1 MKTVKNLLVICLITL
16 LSATYTQAQTAD
28 EVLNKYW
35 DAVGGKAKWKA
46 LKSMTQIGKAPSPQ
60 GEFPITIYSKAPN
73 KTKIEVSVQGKT
85 MVIQAF
91 DGKDAWNSQNM
102 NMEAVK
108 MNEEQTKEIK
118 DGADFEPKFMDY
130 AAKGHKVTLE
140 GKETLDGTECFKV
153 KLTKKDGTLEYYFFD
168 TENYAMIVVRSYINS
183 GPSKGTEI
191 DTYLSDYKDVNG
203 LMMPF
208 SIEQKLK
215 GQTVFKIALDT
226 IKVDEAIDDKVFAM
240 PAPAGK

>member
-1 MKTVKNLLVICLITL
+1 MKTVKNLLAICLIAL
-16 LSATYTQAQTAD
+16 LSATYAQAQTAD

-35 DAVGGKAKWKA
+35 EAMGGKAKWKA
-46 LKSMTQIGKAPSPQ
+46 LKSMVQIGKAPTPQ

-73 KTKIEVSVQGKT
+73 KTKIEIAVQGKT
-85 MVIQAF
+85 MVLQSF

-108 MNEEQTKEIK
+108 MNEEQAKELK

-130 AAKGHKVTLE
+130 ATKGHTIALE

-168 TENYAMIVVRSYINS
+168 TENYAMIVMRTYINA
-183 GPSKGTEI
+183 GPAKGTEI
-191 DTYLSDYKDVNG
+191 DTYLSDYKEVNS

-208 SIEQKLK
+208 SIEQKVK
-215 GQTVFKIALDT
+215 GQTAFKIILDT
-226 IKVDEAIDDKVFAM
+226 IKVDENIDDKVFAM
-240 PAPAGK
+240 PAPTNK